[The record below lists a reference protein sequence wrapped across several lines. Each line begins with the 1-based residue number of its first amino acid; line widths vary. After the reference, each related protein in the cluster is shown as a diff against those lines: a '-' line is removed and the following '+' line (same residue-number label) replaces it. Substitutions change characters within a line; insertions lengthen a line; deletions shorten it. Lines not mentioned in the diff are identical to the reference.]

1 MISSRERK
9 KPPNSSAC
17 TSYLQKDRSARPAL
31 QTHGGSSGSCLRG
44 SGHFALTFDALRDGG
59 AHAQR
64 EGEEERSHPRFRW
77 AQPAEI
83 RQEGANGRAESKSSS
98 SRAPRCAPAAA
109 GVLRSSRVKVLLRGR
124 VLGRAHG
131 LVCVSVE
138 EQVKCVPAP
147 TAVVRCAGESDECAP
162 SSSRTAAVKPP
173 RVTAASLPA
182 AASKI
187 KPQTQ

>member
-1 MISSRERK
+1 MV
-9 KPPNSSAC
+9 SA
-17 TSYLQKDRSARPAL
+17 
-31 QTHGGSSGSCLRG
+31 GGGG
-44 SGHFALTFDALRDGG
+44 SGHLALTCDALRDGG

-64 EGEEERSHPRFRW
+64 EAEEERSHPRFRW
-77 AQPAEI
+77 AQRGSDAAGI
-83 RQEGANGRAESKSSS
+83 RREGADGRPESKSSS

-109 GVLRSSRVKVLLRGR
+109 GGWGGGLRSSRVKVLLRGR

-131 LVCVSVE
+131 LVCVRVE

-162 SSSRTAAVKPP
+162 SSSRTTAVKPP

-187 KPQTQ
+187 KPQTRYI